1 MSVFK
6 ELSHR
11 RAEYNAA
18 RMEQLDRLSAQAQ
31 RFVGALQR
39 YLGLDSPHWVNPKDG
54 VVMKYVRMGSGS
66 PQNFEEKG
74 RHEFSSVDGVLDF
87 SVAITLENAPDQFP
101 KTHHVFQLEV
111 TAKQGGYEF
120 YSRDFDGSF
129 LVGAAEEAD
138 HAYEGVC
145 TAIVNQLKNSYD
157 VGRVF

>member
-6 ELSHR
+6 ELSHW

-18 RMEQLDRLSAQAQ
+18 RMEQLNRLSDRAQ
-31 RFVGALQR
+31 RLVGALQN

-54 VVMKYVRMGSGS
+54 VVMNYVRMGSGS
-66 PQNFEEKG
+66 PQHFEEKG
-74 RHEFSSVDGVLDF
+74 RHELSSIDGVMAF
-87 SVAITLENAPDQFP
+87 SVAITLENAPDQYP

-111 TAKQGGYEF
+111 IARQGGYEF
-120 YSRDFDGSF
+120 SSRDFDGSF
-129 LVGAAEEAD
+129 LVGATEEAD

-145 TAIVNQLKNSYD
+145 TAIVNELKKSYD